1 MKKFRFRLE
10 TVLRVRRIQED
21 QARARLLNA
30 NAAAQKAETV
40 VVERRARYDALDRPS
55 GVQVEPEFERTLST
69 LDFAAGA
76 IDLAREQHIESLAVV
91 AQKRSEWSDASMRVA
106 ALERLE
112 ARQYAL
118 YATEARRDEDRLTDD
133 LVVNRYARED
143 RS

>member
-30 NAAAQKAETV
+30 NAVARKAEAV
-40 VVERRARYDALDRPS
+40 VGERVARYDALDRPN
-55 GVQVEPEFERTLST
+55 GVQIEPEFERTLGA
-69 LDFAAGA
+69 LDYAASA

-91 AQKRSEWSDASMRVA
+91 AEKRSEWSDASMRVA

-112 ARQYAL
+112 ARQYTL